1 MKVEDQVREVLES
14 VALATRPDERGAY
27 QRFLRRRARHNR
39 ILVAVGAVL
48 LLVLLVGAVALPS
61 RMRRPPV
68 LAGAAGS
75 PTAQLTVDATALQW
89 GWRFAYAGT
98 GVSTTGGLN
107 LGRTAEL
114 VVPVGQPIHVRL
126 RSADVIHS
134 FSVPRLRFERQ
145 AIPGRVTEFDLTV
158 AEAGTYP
165 GGCGIYCGLAHTEMP
180 FRIRAISREAFGR
193 WMREVVHAAAAPITL
208 RGRLLTG
215 GAWSSATAR
224 GRLVVV
230 TVTASWCG
238 PCHSGQGALNH
249 VANLYQAKG
258 VWFLAVATQDDRQRV
273 LASARTSP
281 IAYPVLLDPTGTL
294 AQRLQVSAVPATV
307 ILDPNGRIAARFDGR
322 VGWQTLS
329 ARLDALLA
337 LPADPQAP

>member
-1 MKVEDQVREVLES
+1 VKVEDQVRAALEL

-27 QRFLRRRARHNR
+27 QRFLRRRDRHNR
-39 ILVAVGAVL
+39 IQVVVGAVL

-61 RMRRPPV
+61 RVRRPSV
-68 LAGAAGS
+68 LAGGAGS
-75 PTAQLTVDATALQW
+75 PTAQLTVDATAFQW
-89 GWRFAYAGT
+89 GWRFVYAGT
-98 GVSTTGGLN
+98 GVRTTGG

-126 RSADVIHS
+126 HSDDVVHS

-145 AIPGRVTEFDLTV
+145 AIPDRVTEFDLTF

-165 GGCGIYCGLAHTEMP
+165 GRCGTYCGLAHTEMP
-180 FRIRAISREAFGR
+180 FRIRAISREAFAR
-193 WMREVVHAAAAPITL
+193 WLREVVHAAAVPITL

-215 GAWSSATAR
+215 GLWSSATAR
-224 GRLVVV
+224 GRLVVL

-238 PCHSGQGALNH
+238 PCHSSQGALNH
-249 VANLYQAKG
+249 VANVYQAKG
-258 VWFLAVATQDDRQRV
+258 VRFLAVAIQDARPRV
-273 LASARTSP
+273 LAFARTSP

-294 AQRLQVSAVPATV
+294 AKRLQVSAVPATV
-307 ILDPNGRIAARFDGR
+307 ILGRDGRIAARLDGQ
-322 VGWQTLS
+322 VGQETLS

-337 LPADPQAP
+337 HRSADPRAP